1 MDKKTVQVN
10 TSQDR
15 RTINYSKLKEIMLQN
30 VSRAK
35 TKTFTQYT
43 KDLIKQ
49 YLRNPYSNID
59 NIREVSR
66 FLMRNSMIYKKIISY
81 FAQMPLFTYN
91 VIYKSDYNKSIN
103 QSKFLKQYNDITK
116 KLQGI
121 NMRKEFSIVI
131 GTALRDG
138 AYFGFVYDNDG
149 DGFFLY
155 GLDPRYC
162 KVSGITEDGE
172 YIFSFN
178 VSFFDQGNN
187 IEYIEGVNGNTDGI
201 WDDVFVKGYNDYKL
215 NGRDFMW
222 VELPFEKTLCLL
234 TDDDPDMPLPYFL
247 PVFISLL
254 DLLDLEQILASKT
267 ELENYVLLLSKIP
280 LIPNTGEVDDFAVS
294 LELVEFIQSMID
306 EVVPDLVGTAYSP
319 CELEVV
325 NFNKSNTTDD
335 TDKLSQSMNNL
346 FSNLGISK
354 LVVSSGSSTNSA
366 GLKYSIQN
374 DESLALRYVDR
385 LNSWMNA
392 YIKANYSD
400 QFMFKFH
407 RVTYFSEK
415 EYINTLKDVATLGL
429 PVAIDLAT
437 AIGQTPYEMLC
448 STVMENALGFKDGI
462 WKPLDTSYTQSGD
475 DKGGRPLTDD
485 SDLTDE
491 GMKTRDGEKNLTT
504 KEGK

>member
-1 MDKKTVQVN
+1 MQVN
-10 TSQDR
+10 TTQDR

-103 QSKFLKQYNDITK
+103 QSKFLKQYNDIAQ
-116 KLQGI
+116 KLHGI
-121 NMRKEFSIVI
+121 NMRKEFSTVI

-178 VSFFDQGNN
+178 VAFFDQGNN

-234 TDDDPDMPLPYFL
+234 
-247 PVFISLL
+247 
-254 DLLDLEQILASKT
+254 A
-267 ELENYVLLLSKIP
+267 
-280 LIPNTGEVDDFAVS
+280 
-294 LELVEFIQSMID
+294 D
-306 EVVPDLVGTAYSP
+306 EICLY
-319 CELEVV
+319 
-325 NFNKSNTTDD
+325 
-335 TDKLSQSMNNL
+335 
-346 FSNLGISK
+346 
-354 LVVSSGSSTNSA
+354 
-366 GLKYSIQN
+366 
-374 DESLALRYVDR
+374 DESLGNDVKFLLDSLEA
-385 LNSWMNA
+385 NSKEDYDA
-392 YIKANYSD
+392 IVHLLEDCLKEFEKYSA
-400 QFMFKFH
+400 
-407 RVTYFSEK
+407 RT
-415 EYINTLKDVATLGL
+415 EYEYNLGL
-429 PVAIDLAT
+429 KK
-437 AIGQTPYEMLC
+437 
-448 STVMENALGFKDGI
+448 LG
-462 WKPLDTSYTQSGD
+462 
-475 DKGGRPLTDD
+475 R
-485 SDLTDE
+485 
-491 GMKTRDGEKNLTT
+491 
-504 KEGK
+504 